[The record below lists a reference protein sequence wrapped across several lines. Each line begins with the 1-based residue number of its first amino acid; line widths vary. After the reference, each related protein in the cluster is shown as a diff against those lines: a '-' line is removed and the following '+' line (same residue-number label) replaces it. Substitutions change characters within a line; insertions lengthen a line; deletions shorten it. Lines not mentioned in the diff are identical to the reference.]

1 MIEDSIRDV
10 QNNLDNITIYSI
22 QYFKK
27 IKEKYGKGRERK
39 TKERIFDTIEAS
51 KVALANKKLYA
62 NKIEGFIGTSMRKDE
77 YILECSDIDDIIVFK
92 KDGTML
98 VTKVSSKIFVGKDII
113 HIDVFKKNDL
123 RTTYNMIYRD
133 KSSNK
138 TYLKR
143 FPVKGVTR
151 NKDYNLGSKSGT
163 DVIYFSANPNGEAE
177 LVSLIL
183 RAKARLK
190 KLKFDVDFSEFDI
203 KSRGVRGNLICKHY
217 VRKIELKNEG
227 VSTLAAKKIWYDESV
242 KRLNDLGHGSL
253 LGEFSGDDKIILI
266 SELGY
271 FNLLSYDL
279 SNHFPENIKI
289 LEKYD
294 PDSVLT
300 CIYYNSIN
308 KLHYIKRF
316 NPKNTNRKQ
325 YYLSE
330 NKGLYLKFIFFG
342 NKKVKLN
349 FKKGKKWKN

>member
-62 NKIEGFIGTSMRKDE
+62 NKTEGFIGTSMRKDE

-190 KLKFDVDFSEFDI
+190 KLKFDVDQVI
-203 KSRGVRGNLICKHY
+203 
-217 VRKIELKNEG
+217 
-227 VSTLAAKKIWYDESV
+227 
-242 KRLNDLGHGSL
+242 
-253 LGEFSGDDKIILI
+253 
-266 SELGY
+266 
-271 FNLLSYDL
+271 
-279 SNHFPENIKI
+279 
-289 LEKYD
+289 
-294 PDSVLT
+294 
-300 CIYYNSIN
+300 
-308 KLHYIKRF
+308 
-316 NPKNTNRKQ
+316 
-325 YYLSE
+325 
-330 NKGLYLKFIFFG
+330 
-342 NKKVKLN
+342 
-349 FKKGKKWKN
+349 